1 MQYLSINII
10 GGLGNQLF
18 QIFTTIACCMQQRI
32 KFVLPYTL
40 GTPTR
45 PTYWDNFLIDLKQF
59 TTINTEYNINIQ
71 DIFKFSP
78 FIEPNFHYNA
88 ILLNNTSNQLL
99 QGYFQSYKYFEQH
112 YDDICKLFKLNEQQH
127 INRVHYSEYFK
138 NKCNISMHFRIGDYI
153 NKPNYHPVISYK
165 YYENSIKTIIN
176 NMDKSIMKRVLVFY
190 EKNDF
195 NQVNTIIKLLLD
207 KSFITNTFVEFVFIN
222 TDIPDWK
229 QLLLMSNCDHNI
241 IANSTFSWWGAYFNQ
256 NPNKAVCYPDIWFGP
271 ELSNNNTRDLCPDAW
286 TKIEC
291 S

>member
-18 QIFTTIACCMQQRI
+18 QIFTTIDCCMQQRT

-59 TTINTEYNINIQ
+59 TTINTEHNINIQ

-78 FIEPNFHYNA
+78 FIEPNFHYNT

-127 INRVHYSEYFK
+127 INRDHYSEYFK

-153 NKPNYHPVISYK
+153 NKQNYHPVISYK

-176 NMDKSIMKRVLVFY
+176 NMDKSITKRVLVFY

-207 KSFITNTFVEFVFIN
+207 QSFITNTFVEFVFIN

-271 ELSNNNTRDLCPDAW
+271 ELSNNNTRDLCPDTW